1 MVPET
6 PPRRSKAEQEPLTI
20 ELEANGPAP
29 DQLDSAAS
37 SQSPSQEPVDTTE
50 NNAGD
55 GPTAEAPDDTGDNDS
70 DARAASASAAFA
82 EEPARAEE
90 PAYSAAPPA
99 KPASNA
105 GALAAGILGGL
116 ITLLGAGGLQ
126 YAGILPSLT
135 PESGSNVSQT
145 LAADV
150 EALKAQLASPAQAS
164 ATVDLA
170 PLETRLA
177 ALEKSA
183 TEAGSG
189 TAADLSG
196 LEASISNLTNELA
209 ALKSGLADAQA
220 STQTATT
227 ELSTRIDAAE
237 KKIDEPASDVQLAR
251 AVAVTALKTAIDRGG
266 PFLAELDALKS
277 IAADDPAV
285 TGLAGDAATGVA
297 SRADMVRD
305 FPAVAD
311 AMLEA
316 TEHKDPNQSIFSRL
330 IDSASSAIRV
340 RPVGSV
346 EGEGPAAVVARIE
359 NKMTNGDFKGASL
372 EWQALPDEAKTAGAD
387 FKTKLDQRIRV
398 EGLIDGAVAGAM
410 TNQG

>member
-55 GPTAEAPDDTGDNDS
+55 GPKAEAPDDIGDGDS

-177 ALEKSA
+177 ALEKTA
-183 TEAGSG
+183 TEAGNG

-316 TEHKDPNQSIFSRL
+316 TEHKDPNQGIFSRL